1 MASHLPGSGT
11 SRVLQ
16 RLSPEL
22 QGSLLQTM
30 HGMAELITALTGLL
44 QGQAI
49 TTPAAAQRAA
59 EPWRERMQPAPEPS
73 ASEDQVMG
81 QGAARAARLAHLR
94 GDLAAQLPAG
104 KDGTG
109 YQVSPDLLLN
119 RRSGRRQWRYSLSC
133 RELECQLK
141 ARQAYEQQSGEAT
154 YSLGAA
160 FWELRS
166 SKG

>member
-49 TTPAAAQRAA
+49 PAPAAAQRAA

-73 ASEDQVMG
+73 ASEDQAMG
-81 QGAARAARLAHLR
+81 QCRSDRLW
-94 GDLAAQLPAG
+94 DE
-104 KDGTG
+104 
-109 YQVSPDLLLN
+109 
-119 RRSGRRQWRYSLSC
+119 LSVV
-133 RELECQLK
+133 
-141 ARQAYEQQSGEAT
+141 
-154 YSLGAA
+154 
-160 FWELRS
+160 ELRS
-166 SKG
+166 LLRSVPIDRSSLPAPIELLRRRELVQALNQFEQLSL

>member
-1 MASHLPGSGT
+1 MAAHLPGSGT

-73 ASEDQVMG
+73 ASEDQAMG
-81 QGAARAARLAHLR
+81 QCRSDRLW
-94 GDLAAQLPAG
+94 DE
-104 KDGTG
+104 
-109 YQVSPDLLLN
+109 
-119 RRSGRRQWRYSLSC
+119 LSV
-133 RELECQLK
+133 L
-141 ARQAYEQQSGEAT
+141 
-154 YSLGAA
+154 
-160 FWELRS
+160 ELRS
-166 SKG
+166 LLRSVPIDRSSLPAPIELLRRRELVQALNQFEQLSL

>member
-81 QGAARAARLAHLR
+81 QCRSDRLW
-94 GDLAAQLPAG
+94 DE
-104 KDGTG
+104 
-109 YQVSPDLLLN
+109 
-119 RRSGRRQWRYSLSC
+119 LSVV
-133 RELECQLK
+133 
-141 ARQAYEQQSGEAT
+141 
-154 YSLGAA
+154 
-160 FWELRS
+160 ELRS
-166 SKG
+166 LLRSVPIDRSSLPAPIELLRRRELVQALNQFEQLSL

>member
-1 MASHLPGSGT
+1 MAAHLPGSGT

-49 TTPAAAQRAA
+49 PAPAAAQRAA

-73 ASEDQVMG
+73 ASEDQAMG
-81 QGAARAARLAHLR
+81 QCRSDRLW
-94 GDLAAQLPAG
+94 DE
-104 KDGTG
+104 
-109 YQVSPDLLLN
+109 
-119 RRSGRRQWRYSLSC
+119 LSV
-133 RELECQLK
+133 L
-141 ARQAYEQQSGEAT
+141 
-154 YSLGAA
+154 
-160 FWELRS
+160 ELRS
-166 SKG
+166 LLRSVPIDRSSLPAPIELLRRRELVQALNQFEQLSL

>member
-1 MASHLPGSGT
+1 MAAHLPGRGT

-49 TTPAAAQRAA
+49 PAPAAAQRAA

-73 ASEDQVMG
+73 ASEEGQVMG
-81 QGAARAARLAHLR
+81 RCRSDRLW
-94 GDLAAQLPAG
+94 DE
-104 KDGTG
+104 
-109 YQVSPDLLLN
+109 
-119 RRSGRRQWRYSLSC
+119 LSVV
-133 RELECQLK
+133 
-141 ARQAYEQQSGEAT
+141 
-154 YSLGAA
+154 
-160 FWELRS
+160 ELRS
-166 SKG
+166 VLRSVPIDRSSLPAPIELLRRRELVQALNQFEQLSL

>member
-49 TTPAAAQRAA
+49 PAPAAAQRAA

-73 ASEDQVMG
+73 ASEEGLGMG
-81 QGAARAARLAHLR
+81 RCRSDRLW
-94 GDLAAQLPAG
+94 DE
-104 KDGTG
+104 
-109 YQVSPDLLLN
+109 
-119 RRSGRRQWRYSLSC
+119 LSVV
-133 RELECQLK
+133 
-141 ARQAYEQQSGEAT
+141 
-154 YSLGAA
+154 
-160 FWELRS
+160 ELRS
-166 SKG
+166 LLRSVPIDRSSLPAPIELLRRRELVQALNQFEQLSL

>member
-59 EPWRERMQPAPEPS
+59 EPWRERMPPAPEPS
-73 ASEDQVMG
+73 VSKNQVMG
-81 QGAARAARLAHLR
+81 QCRSDRLW
-94 GDLAAQLPAG
+94 DE
-104 KDGTG
+104 
-109 YQVSPDLLLN
+109 
-119 RRSGRRQWRYSLSC
+119 LSV
-133 RELECQLK
+133 L
-141 ARQAYEQQSGEAT
+141 
-154 YSLGAA
+154 
-160 FWELRS
+160 ELRS
-166 SKG
+166 LLRSVPIDRSSLPAPIELLRRRELVQALNQFEQLSL

>member
-1 MASHLPGSGT
+1 MAAHLPGSGT

-49 TTPAAAQRAA
+49 PAPAAAQRAA

-81 QGAARAARLAHLR
+81 LGMGRCRSDRLW
-94 GDLAAQLPAG
+94 DE
-104 KDGTG
+104 
-109 YQVSPDLLLN
+109 
-119 RRSGRRQWRYSLSC
+119 LSVV
-133 RELECQLK
+133 
-141 ARQAYEQQSGEAT
+141 
-154 YSLGAA
+154 
-160 FWELRS
+160 ELRS
-166 SKG
+166 LLRSVPIDRSSLPAPIELLRRRELVQALNQFEQLSL

>member
-49 TTPAAAQRAA
+49 PAPAAAQRAA

-73 ASEDQVMG
+73 TSEEGQVMG
-81 QGAARAARLAHLR
+81 QCRSDRLW
-94 GDLAAQLPAG
+94 DE
-104 KDGTG
+104 
-109 YQVSPDLLLN
+109 
-119 RRSGRRQWRYSLSC
+119 LSV
-133 RELECQLK
+133 L
-141 ARQAYEQQSGEAT
+141 
-154 YSLGAA
+154 
-160 FWELRS
+160 ELRS
-166 SKG
+166 LLRSVPIDRSSLPAPIELLRRRELVQALNQFEQLSL

>member
-1 MASHLPGSGT
+1 MAAHLPGSGT

-44 QGQAI
+44 QGQAN

-73 ASEDQVMG
+73 ASEDQAMG
-81 QGAARAARLAHLR
+81 QCRSDRLW
-94 GDLAAQLPAG
+94 DE
-104 KDGTG
+104 
-109 YQVSPDLLLN
+109 
-119 RRSGRRQWRYSLSC
+119 LSV
-133 RELECQLK
+133 L
-141 ARQAYEQQSGEAT
+141 
-154 YSLGAA
+154 
-160 FWELRS
+160 ELRS
-166 SKG
+166 LLRSVPIDRSSLPAPIELLRRRELVQALNQFEQLSL

>member
-49 TTPAAAQRAA
+49 PAPAAAQRAA
-59 EPWRERMQPAPEPS
+59 EPWRERMPPAPEPS
-73 ASEDQVMG
+73 ASEDQAMG
-81 QGAARAARLAHLR
+81 QCRSDRLW
-94 GDLAAQLPAG
+94 DE
-104 KDGTG
+104 
-109 YQVSPDLLLN
+109 
-119 RRSGRRQWRYSLSC
+119 LSV
-133 RELECQLK
+133 L
-141 ARQAYEQQSGEAT
+141 
-154 YSLGAA
+154 
-160 FWELRS
+160 ELRS
-166 SKG
+166 LLRSVPIDRSSLPAPIELLRRRELVQALNQFEQLSL

>member
-1 MASHLPGSGT
+1 MAAHLPGSGT

-49 TTPAAAQRAA
+49 PAPAAAQRAA

-73 ASEDQVMG
+73 ASEDQAMG
-81 QGAARAARLAHLR
+81 QCRSDRLW
-94 GDLAAQLPAG
+94 DE
-104 KDGTG
+104 
-109 YQVSPDLLLN
+109 
-119 RRSGRRQWRYSLSC
+119 LSVV
-133 RELECQLK
+133 
-141 ARQAYEQQSGEAT
+141 
-154 YSLGAA
+154 
-160 FWELRS
+160 ELRS
-166 SKG
+166 LLRSVPIDRSSLPAPIELLRRRELVQALNQFEQLSL

>member
-1 MASHLPGSGT
+1 MAAHLPGSGT

-49 TTPAAAQRAA
+49 PAPAAAQRAA

-81 QGAARAARLAHLR
+81 QCRSDRLW
-94 GDLAAQLPAG
+94 DE
-104 KDGTG
+104 
-109 YQVSPDLLLN
+109 
-119 RRSGRRQWRYSLSC
+119 LSVV
-133 RELECQLK
+133 
-141 ARQAYEQQSGEAT
+141 
-154 YSLGAA
+154 
-160 FWELRS
+160 ELRS
-166 SKG
+166 LLRSVPIDRSSLPAPIELLRRRELVQALNQFEQLSL

>member
-73 ASEDQVMG
+73 ASEDQAMG
-81 QGAARAARLAHLR
+81 QCRSDRLW
-94 GDLAAQLPAG
+94 DE
-104 KDGTG
+104 
-109 YQVSPDLLLN
+109 
-119 RRSGRRQWRYSLSC
+119 LSV
-133 RELECQLK
+133 L
-141 ARQAYEQQSGEAT
+141 
-154 YSLGAA
+154 
-160 FWELRS
+160 ELRS
-166 SKG
+166 LLRSVPIDRSSLPAPIELLRRRELVQALNQFEQLSL

>member
-49 TTPAAAQRAA
+49 PAPAAAQRAA

-81 QGAARAARLAHLR
+81 RCRSDRLW
-94 GDLAAQLPAG
+94 DE
-104 KDGTG
+104 
-109 YQVSPDLLLN
+109 
-119 RRSGRRQWRYSLSC
+119 LSVV
-133 RELECQLK
+133 
-141 ARQAYEQQSGEAT
+141 
-154 YSLGAA
+154 
-160 FWELRS
+160 ELRS
-166 SKG
+166 LLRSVPIDRSSLPAPIELLRRRELVQALNQFEQLSL

>member
-49 TTPAAAQRAA
+49 PAPAAAQRAA

-73 ASEDQVMG
+73 ASEDQAMG
-81 QGAARAARLAHLR
+81 RCRSDRLW
-94 GDLAAQLPAG
+94 DE
-104 KDGTG
+104 
-109 YQVSPDLLLN
+109 
-119 RRSGRRQWRYSLSC
+119 LSV
-133 RELECQLK
+133 L
-141 ARQAYEQQSGEAT
+141 
-154 YSLGAA
+154 
-160 FWELRS
+160 ELRS
-166 SKG
+166 LLRSVPIDRSSLPAPIELLRRRELVQALNQFEQLSL

>member
-49 TTPAAAQRAA
+49 PAPAAAQRAA

-73 ASEDQVMG
+73 ASEDQAMG
-81 QGAARAARLAHLR
+81 RCRSDRLW
-94 GDLAAQLPAG
+94 DE
-104 KDGTG
+104 
-109 YQVSPDLLLN
+109 
-119 RRSGRRQWRYSLSC
+119 LSVV
-133 RELECQLK
+133 
-141 ARQAYEQQSGEAT
+141 
-154 YSLGAA
+154 
-160 FWELRS
+160 ELRS
-166 SKG
+166 LLRSVPIDRSSLPAPIELLRRRELVQALNQFEQLSL

>member
-49 TTPAAAQRAA
+49 PAPAAAQRAA

-73 ASEDQVMG
+73 ASEDQAMG
-81 QGAARAARLAHLR
+81 QCRSHRLW
-94 GDLAAQLPAG
+94 DE
-104 KDGTG
+104 
-109 YQVSPDLLLN
+109 
-119 RRSGRRQWRYSLSC
+119 LSV
-133 RELECQLK
+133 L
-141 ARQAYEQQSGEAT
+141 
-154 YSLGAA
+154 
-160 FWELRS
+160 ELRS
-166 SKG
+166 LLRSVPIDRSSLPAPIELLRRRELVQALNQFEQLSL

>member
-49 TTPAAAQRAA
+49 PAPAAAQRAA

-81 QGAARAARLAHLR
+81 QCRSDRLW
-94 GDLAAQLPAG
+94 DE
-104 KDGTG
+104 
-109 YQVSPDLLLN
+109 
-119 RRSGRRQWRYSLSC
+119 LSVV
-133 RELECQLK
+133 
-141 ARQAYEQQSGEAT
+141 
-154 YSLGAA
+154 
-160 FWELRS
+160 ELRS
-166 SKG
+166 LLRSVPIDRSSLPAPIELLRRRELVQALNQFEQLSL